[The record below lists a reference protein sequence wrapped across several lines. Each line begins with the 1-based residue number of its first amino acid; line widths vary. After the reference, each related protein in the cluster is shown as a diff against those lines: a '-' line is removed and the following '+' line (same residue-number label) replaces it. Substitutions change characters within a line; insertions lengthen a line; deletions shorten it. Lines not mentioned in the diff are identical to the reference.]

1 MRDSID
7 EEHAMPSCNAIFKF
21 MQEAEAL
28 KLLAELQKYLKE
40 FNIIIGSD
48 PQESIEMDDENLIMA
63 KPIPMTPKKVGVP
76 LP

>member
-21 MQEAEAL
+21 MQEAEA
-28 KLLAELQKYLKE
+28 KLQKYLKE